1 MVWAGGENKKLP
13 SRVMATMMRG
23 DGEMIWS
30 GHPDFFWSGVSSRS
44 LRWQH
49 GWACCTNATTV
60 AAPPVTPVKPGPP
73 TPTTG
78 INQTRPCRDA
88 FARVAGRAWIPDAL
102 AAADP
107 VRDEGVHE
115 HCAIGVVD
123 LASMTSHRPQ
133 SILAVLGR
141 GAHTQWGWHHD
152 DAFVDQKGACAIRTP
167 PVTLQAPA

>member
-1 MVWAGGENKKLP
+1 MLRESL
-13 SRVMATMMRG
+13 SG
-23 DGEMIWS
+23 DRLS
-30 GHPDFFWSGVSSRS
+30 N
-44 LRWQH
+44 LL
-49 GWACCTNATTV
+49 
-60 AAPPVTPVKPGPP
+60 
-73 TPTTG
+73 

-102 AAADP
+102 AAADH

-152 DAFVDQKGACAIRTP
+152 DAFVDQKGACAIQTP